1 MRPWK
6 PIFAVTI
13 WYLFG
18 PYFSMPYL
26 RAILIMA
33 SFASVPE
40 FWKKILSMPIVSQTF
55 SASSACGM
63 VYG

>member
-1 MRPWK
+1 
-6 PIFAVTI
+6 
-13 WYLFG
+13 
-18 PYFSMPYL
+18 MPYL

-40 FWKKILSMPIVSQTF
+40 FWKKILSMPIVSQTL